1 MIILLTR
8 EKTML
13 ERCHIRALDFSNL
26 YKQSSATSLFTC
38 KTSFFFFIH
47 NVNES
52 AISSD
57 DDLHKN
63 KQS

>member
-8 EKTML
+8 ETTML

-26 YKQSSATSLFTC
+26 YKQSSAKLFTG
-38 KTSFFFFIH
+38 KTSFFFFIR

-52 AISSD
+52 TISSD
-57 DDLHKN
+57 DDLDKN

>member
-26 YKQSSATSLFTC
+26 YKQSSAQLFTC
-38 KTSFFFFIH
+38 KTLFFFFIR